1 MSHDAAV
8 SPDKIMVHGFAFAP
22 GQVILSA
29 VELGVFEGIHQGHPT
44 SDDLARHLGADP
56 RGVRILLNA
65 LVGIELLE
73 KVGDRYGC
81 TPVSETYLVPGA
93 PAYLGDSLL
102 HNKAVRESWSHL
114 TEVVKTGQP
123 WRNPERAKDLGKHL
137 GHLVKGLYLRNYQT
151 ARELARRLG
160 AGDKLKGLRI
170 LDVGAGSGAWSI
182 PLAEADA
189 SARVTAVDLPPVIPT
204 TQEFVARHGL
214 AARYQFRPGNVREL
228 DFGTAEFDLA
238 VLGHICHSEGAGHAP
253 ALIQKVGKALKPGG
267 QIVIAD
273 MIPND
278 QRTGPPFPLL
288 FAVNMLVNTDQGDT
302 FTRAEYRAWL
312 KEAGFGEPR
321 ELMTDR
327 DSPILVATK
336 K

>member
-8 SPDKIMVHGFAFAP
+8 SPDKILVHGFAFAP

-29 VELGVFEGIHQGHPT
+29 VELGVFPGIHQGRHT
-44 SDDLARHLGADP
+44 SEELAQHLGADP

-65 LVGIELLE
+65 LVGLELLE

-81 TPVSETYLVPGA
+81 TPLSETYLIPDA

-102 HNKAVRESWSHL
+102 HNKDVRESWSHL
-114 TEVVKTGQP
+114 TEVVKTGRP
-123 WRNPERAKDLGKHL
+123 WRNPERARDLGRHL
-137 GHLVKGLYLRNYQT
+137 GHLVQGLYLRNYQT
-151 ARELARRLG
+151 ARELARLLG
-160 AGDKLKGLRI
+160 AGEKLKGLRI
-170 LDVGAGSGAWSI
+170 LDVGAGSSAWSI
-182 PLAEADA
+182 PFAEADA
-189 SARVTAVDLPPVIPT
+189 GARVTAVDLAPVIPF

-214 AARYQFRPGNVREL
+214 TDRYQFLPGNLREL
-228 DFGTAEFDLA
+228 DFGAAQFDLA
-238 VLGHICHSEGAGHAP
+238 LLGHICHSEGPKHAP
-253 ALIQKVGKALKPGG
+253 ALIQKVGQALKSAG

-278 QRTGPPFPLL
+278 QRTGPTFPLL
-288 FAVNMLVNTDQGDT
+288 FAVNMLVNTEEGDT

-312 KEAGFGEPR
+312 KDAGFQEPR
-321 ELMTDR
+321 ELLTDR
-327 DSPILVATK
+327 GSPVLVAAK